1 MSLNCVYHKS
11 LPFRVVEDD
20 VANEL
25 VASGEWFRHP
35 HDANGI
41 KGIKEKESKHE
52 KPIRQQSRKR
62 CSNGE
67 HPPEAA

>member
-1 MSLNCVYHKS
+1 MSLCCIYHKS
-11 LPFRVVEDD
+11 QPFRVEEDD

-25 VASGEWFRHP
+25 VASGEWFKHP
-35 HDANGI
+35 NDA
-41 KGIKEKESKHE
+41 KGIKQKEPKHE

-62 CSNGE
+62 RSNGE